1 MVLEQVIELLKG
13 YGYLSIFL
21 VSAVGN
27 MIPYTTIPYLVLVMA
42 YASTLSSPTQQVLVA
57 IISAL
62 GASIGK
68 IVVYFIGRSAG
79 KIVGTNARRRL
90 EVFAKLASKGIFIA
104 TFLFAALPLPDD
116 VIYLPVGMS
125 GYSLVKYFIAVFSG
139 KVIIT
144 LAAVYFGSSMRWLL
158 EGGLGLPLWI
168 SIPVLIVLTLWITV
182 IILRMDWEKIV
193 SDFNEGFLKGTR
205 TLIVEFTKSILPMK
219 KQ

>member
-42 YASTLSSPTQQVLVA
+42 YASTLSSPTQQALVA

-68 IVVYFIGRSAG
+68 IVVYFIGRSAS
-79 KIVGTNARRRL
+79 KIVSTNTRRRL
-90 EVFAKLASKGIFIA
+90 KVFAKLASKGIFIA
-104 TFLFAALPLPDD
+104 IFLFAALPLPDD

-139 KVIIT
+139 KIIIT

-168 SIPVLIVLTLWITV
+168 SLPILIVLTLWITI
-182 IILRMDWEKIV
+182 IILRMNWEKIV
-193 SDFNEGFLKGTR
+193 SDFNEGFMKGMR
-205 TLIVEFTKSILPMK
+205 TLIVEFTKSLLPMRK
-219 KQ
+219 

>member
-1 MVLEQVIELLKG
+1 MVLEQVVELLKG

-21 VSAVGN
+21 VSAIGN

-42 YASTLSSPTQQVLVA
+42 YASTLTSPTQQVLVA
-57 IISAL
+57 VVSAL

-79 KIVGTNARRRL
+79 RIINTNTRRRL
-90 EVFAKLASKGIFIA
+90 EVFARLASKGIFVAI
-104 TFLFAALPLPDD
+104 FLFAALPLPDD

-125 GYSLVKYFIAVFSG
+125 GYSLAKYFIAVLSG

-144 LAAVYFGSSMRWLL
+144 LAAIYFGSSMRWLL

-168 SIPVLIVLTLWITV
+168 SLPVLIALTLWITL

-193 SDFNEGFLKGTR
+193 SDFNESFIKGTR
-205 TLIVEFTKSILPMK
+205 TLIVELGRAILLVRK
-219 KQ
+219 